1 MNTANIHPPLRKW
14 QAEALPLA
22 LDCVLKQL
30 AGESEPQVISACT
43 GSGKSRLIAELV
55 AARAA
60 LLLESQR
67 RVIVVTTP
75 TRRLVRQLSATLAEH
90 ISHPIAQHYTSAK
103 WRGKARII
111 VCCNASAPGLA
122 KMLAAAGKTVALW
135 IADECHRTE
144 TPEIYEF
151 CEDAPALAAIG
162 FTATPF
168 RASDKERLQKWHDE
182 LYRYS
187 PTMALA
193 DGCLVPWRAVTWTVP
208 GTALDDACVDM
219 IKAHK
224 HLGPG
229 VVNAYHIDDAAGFAM
244 LLNSE
249 GIKAAAIH
257 SRLTTTVQDA
267 LLEQLRSGA
276 LDVLVY
282 PSMLSEGVDLPW
294 LAWGCLRRKVSSKV
308 RFIQE
313 LGRFLRTNVGK
324 TEAVILDPLGQLE
337 DKATALDAVLGW
349 AADDEPEA
357 PSGDRELDEE
367 VEDPGDD
374 EKEET
379 KSDRFAR
386 VADALA
392 AYSRS
397 LLLVAISD
405 GIVGPDKSPGAEHW
419 RKGPTSSK
427 QVKLLGHLAR
437 SDYYLE
443 HTHRDPIKEMLKR
456 QIIPSKGAASDLIT
470 LFKALA
476 DLGCGWTPGNRLS
489 APSVEDFEAQQRAR
503 AEEPIHVAAV
513 QRRTAAGTYAVAIAA
528 SQGGYEV
535 FTASKVTTRTRGI
548 HPTAL
553 ALTAIRLVVM
563 SHNQP
568 GEPEILTS
576 DETAC
581 RLVVAGGEYATS
593 RSADVNAEL
602 DRRGAL
608 PPHTVGKI
616 HEQANRANSGAW
628 RILSKLAPRS
638 K

>member
-1 MNTANIHPPLRKW
+1 MNNPNIHPPLRKW

-122 KMLAAAGKTVALW
+122 KMLAAAGKIVALW

-224 HLGPG
+224 DLGPG

-313 LGRFLRTNVGK
+313 LGRFLRTNAGK

-349 AADDEPEA
+349 AADDEPET
-357 PSGDRELDEE
+357 PSGDHELDEE

-456 QIIPSKGAASDLIT
+456 EIIPSKGAASDLIT

>member
-1 MNTANIHPPLRKW
+1 MNNPNIHPPLRKW

-75 TRRLVRQLSATLAEH
+75 TRRLVRQLSATLAQH
-90 ISHPIAQHYTSAK
+90 ISQPIAQHYTSAK
-103 WRGKARII
+103 WRGKAQII

-229 VVNAYHIDDAAGFAM
+229 VVNAYHIDDAAGFAA

-313 LGRFLRTNVGK
+313 LGRFLRTNAGK

-349 AADDEPEA
+349 VADDEPEA
-357 PSGDRELDEE
+357 PSGDGELDED

-379 KSDRFAR
+379 KINRFAR

-405 GIVGPDKSPGAEHW
+405 GIVGPDKSPGAEYW

-456 QIIPSKGAASDLIT
+456 EIIPSKGAASDLIT

-563 SHNQP
+563 SHSQP

>member
-1 MNTANIHPPLRKW
+1 MNTTNIHPPLRKW

-60 LLLESQR
+60 LLLEEQ
-67 RVIVVTTP
+67 VIVVTTP

-90 ISHPIAQHYTSAK
+90 ISQPIAQHYTSAK

-122 KMLAAAGKTVALW
+122 KMLAAAGKTIALW
-135 IADECHRTE
+135 IADEAHKTE
-144 TPEIYEF
+144 TPEITRF
-151 CEDAPALAAIG
+151 CEDAPALTCIG

-168 RASDKERLQKWHDE
+168 RSSNKETLQRFDAE
-182 LYRYS
+182 LYRYT

-193 DGCLVPWRAVTWTVP
+193 DGCLVPWRAVTWTLP
-208 GTALDDACVDM
+208 GTELDESCITM
-219 IKAHK
+219 IQSHYTR
-224 HLGPG
+224 GPG
-229 VVNAYHIDDAAGFAM
+229 VVNARSIDDAESFAVK
-244 LLNSE
+244 LSKK
-249 GIKAAAIH
+249 GIKSSAIH
-257 SRLTTTVQDA
+257 SKLTTAEQDA
-267 LLEQLRSGA
+267 LLEQLRTGE
-276 LDVLVY
+276 LNVLVY
-282 PSMLSEGVDLPW
+282 PSLLSEGVDLPW
-294 LAWGCLRRKVSSKV
+294 LAWGCFRLRVGASV

-313 LGRFLRTNVGK
+313 LGRFLRTNAGK
-324 TEAVILDPLGQLE
+324 TEAVILDPHGLLE
-337 DKATALDAVLGW
+337 DKAITLNAALGW
-349 AADDEPEA
+349 NDAEEDDTTPE
-357 PSGDRELDEE
+357 DEDEDEDEE
-367 VEDPGDD
+367 
-374 EKEET
+374 KEGSGEREEQYAT
-379 KSDRFAR
+379 

-392 AYSRS
+392 AYSRNM
-397 LLLVAISD
+397 LLVAISD
-405 GIVGPDKSPGAEHW
+405 GIVGPDKSPGVGAQ
-419 RKGPTSSK
+419 RKSATTAA
-427 QVKLLGHLAR
+427 QYRYLARLVR

-456 QIIPSKGAASDLIT
+456 KIIPSKGAASDLIT
-470 LFKALA
+470 LFEALA
-476 DLGCGWTPGNRLS
+476 DLGCGWTPGNRLNP
-489 APSVEDFEAQQRAR
+489 PSVEDFEAQQRAR

-513 QRRTAAGTYAVAIAA
+513 QRKTKAGNYAVAIVA

-535 FTASKVTTRTRGI
+535 YSASKVTSRTRGI

-553 ALTAIRLVVM
+553 TLAGIRLVVM
-563 SHNQP
+563 SVRDELDNPTLQ
-568 GEPEILTS
+568 TS
-576 DETAC
+576 DKIAEELIA
-581 RLVVAGGEYATS
+581 AGQYATS
-593 RSADVNAEL
+593 KNIDINAEL
-602 DRRGAL
+602 DRRERL

>member
-1 MNTANIHPPLRKW
+1 MNTPNIHPPLRKW

-60 LLLESQR
+60 LLLEEQ
-67 RVIVVTTP
+67 VIVVTTP

-90 ISHPIAQHYTSAK
+90 ISQPIAQHYTSAK

-122 KMLAAAGKTVALW
+122 EKLSQAGKTIALW
-135 IADECHRTE
+135 IADEAHKTE
-144 TPEIYEF
+144 TPEITRF
-151 CEDAPALAAIG
+151 CEDAPALTCIG

-168 RASDKERLQKWHDE
+168 RSSNKETLQRFDAE
-182 LYRYS
+182 LYRYT

-193 DGCLVPWRAVTWTVP
+193 DGCLVPWRAVTWTLP
-208 GTALDDACVDM
+208 GTELDESCITM
-219 IKAHK
+219 IQSHYTR
-224 HLGPG
+224 GPG
-229 VVNAYHIDDAAGFAM
+229 VVNARSIDDAESFAIR
-244 LLNSE
+244 LSKK

-257 SRLTTTVQDA
+257 SKLTTAEQDA
-267 LLEQLRSGA
+267 LLEQLRTGE
-276 LDVLVY
+276 LNVLVY
-282 PSMLSEGVDLPW
+282 PSLLSEGVDLPW
-294 LAWGCLRRKVSSKV
+294 LAWGCFRLRVGASV

-313 LGRFLRTNVGK
+313 LGRFLRTNAGK

-349 AADDEPEA
+349 AADDEPET
-357 PSGDRELDEE
+357 PSGDHELDEE

-456 QIIPSKGAASDLIT
+456 EIIPSKGAASDLIT

>member
-1 MNTANIHPPLRKW
+1 
-14 QAEALPLA
+14 
-22 LDCVLKQL
+22 
-30 AGESEPQVISACT
+30 
-43 GSGKSRLIAELV
+43 
-55 AARAA
+55 
-60 LLLESQR
+60 
-67 RVIVVTTP
+67 VTTP

-90 ISHPIAQHYTSAK
+90 ISQPIAQHYTSAK

-229 VVNAYHIDDAAGFAM
+229 VVNAYHIDDAAGFAA

-249 GIKAAAIH
+249 GIKSAAIH

-313 LGRFLRTNVGK
+313 LGRFLRTNAGK

-357 PSGDRELDEE
+357 PSGDGELDEE

-379 KSDRFAR
+379 KINRFAR

-405 GIVGPDKSPGAEHW
+405 GIVSPDKSPGAEHW

-456 QIIPSKGAASDLIT
+456 EIIPSKGAASDLIT

-581 RLVVAGGEYATS
+581 RLVVAGSEYATS
-593 RSADVNAEL
+593 RSIDVNAEL
-602 DRRGAL
+602 DRREGL

>member
-1 MNTANIHPPLRKW
+1 MNNPNIHPPLRKW

-75 TRRLVRQLSATLAEH
+75 TRRLVRQLSATLAQH
-90 ISHPIAQHYTSAK
+90 ISQPIAQHYTSAK
-103 WRGKARII
+103 WRGKAQII

-229 VVNAYHIDDAAGFAM
+229 VVNAYHIDDAAGFAA

-313 LGRFLRTNVGK
+313 LGRFLRTNAGK

-349 AADDEPEA
+349 VADDEPEA
-357 PSGDRELDEE
+357 PSGDGELDED

-379 KSDRFAR
+379 KISRFAR

-405 GIVGPDKSPGAEHW
+405 GIVGPDKSPGAEYW

-456 QIIPSKGAASDLIT
+456 EIIPSKGAASDLIT

-563 SHNQP
+563 SHSQP

-593 RSADVNAEL
+593 RSADVNAEI

>member
-1 MNTANIHPPLRKW
+1 MNTTNIHPPLRKW

-30 AGESEPQVISACT
+30 AGESKPQVISACT
-43 GSGKSRLIAELV
+43 GSGKSRLIAELA

-60 LLLESQR
+60 LLLEEQ
-67 RVIVVTTP
+67 VIVVTTP
-75 TRRLVRQLSATLAEH
+75 TRRLVRQLSATLAQH
-90 ISHPIAQHYTSAK
+90 ISEPIAQHYTSAK

-208 GTALDDACVDM
+208 GTELDDACVDM

-229 VVNAYHIDDAAGFAM
+229 VVNAYHIDDANSFAL

-249 GIKAAAIH
+249 GIKAGAIH

-267 LLEQLRSGA
+267 LLEQLRTGA

-313 LGRFLRTNVGK
+313 LGRFLRTNAGK

-349 AADDEPEA
+349 VADEKPET
-357 PSGDRELDEE
+357 PSGDGELDEE

-374 EKEET
+374 EKEES
-379 KSDRFAR
+379 KISRFAR

-419 RKGPTSSK
+419 RKSPTSNK

-456 QIIPSKGAASDLIT
+456 EIIPSKGAASDLIT

-476 DLGCGWTPGNRLS
+476 DLGCGWTPGDRLS
-489 APSVEDFEAQQRAR
+489 PPSVADFEAQQRAR

-513 QRRTAAGTYAVAIAA
+513 QRKTKGGTYAVAIAA
-528 SQGGYEV
+528 SQGGYEL
-535 FTASKVTTRTRGI
+535 FTASKLTSRTRGI

-563 SHNQP
+563 SHSQP

-602 DRRGAL
+602 DRREGL

-628 RILSKLAPRS
+628 RVLSKLAPRL

>member
-1 MNTANIHPPLRKW
+1 MNNPNIHPPLRKW

-60 LLLESQR
+60 LLLEEQ
-67 RVIVVTTP
+67 VIVVTTP

-90 ISHPIAQHYTSAK
+90 ISQPIAQHYTSAK

-229 VVNAYHIDDAAGFAM
+229 VVNAYHIDDAAGFAA

-249 GIKAAAIH
+249 GIKSAAIH

-313 LGRFLRTNVGK
+313 LGRFLRTNAGK

-456 QIIPSKGAASDLIT
+456 EIIPSKGAASDLIT

-593 RSADVNAEL
+593 RSIDVNAEL
-602 DRRGAL
+602 DRREGL

>member
-1 MNTANIHPPLRKW
+1 MNTTNIHPPLRKW

-55 AARAA
+55 AARTA
-60 LLLESQR
+60 LLLEEQ
-67 RVIVVTTP
+67 VIVVTTP

-90 ISHPIAQHYTSAK
+90 ISQPIAQHYTSAK

-122 KMLAAAGKTVALW
+122 KMLAAAGKTIALW
-135 IADECHRTE
+135 IADEAHKTE
-144 TPEIYEF
+144 TPEITRF

-229 VVNAYHIDDAAGFAM
+229 VVNAYHIDDATSFAL
-244 LLNSE
+244 LLNSQ
-249 GIKAAAIH
+249 GIKSAAIH
-257 SRLTTTVQDA
+257 SRLTTIVQDA

-313 LGRFLRTNVGK
+313 LGRFLRTNAGK

-349 AADDEPEA
+349 AADDEPET
-357 PSGDRELDEE
+357 PSGDGELDEE

-386 VADALA
+386 VADA
-392 AYSRS
+392 
-397 LLLVAISD
+397 VAISD
-405 GIVGPDKSPGAEHW
+405 GIVGPDKSPGVGAS
-419 RKGPTSSK
+419 RKSATTAA
-427 QVKLLGHLAR
+427 QYQYLARLVR

-456 QIIPSKGAASDLIT
+456 EIIPSKGAASDLIT

-535 FTASKVTTRTRGI
+535 FTASKVTSRTRGI

-568 GEPEILTS
+568 SQPEILTS

-593 RSADVNAEL
+593 RSPDVNAEL